1 MNKLNRFYGKLF
13 LQFIVNSDR
22 LTDATIYLMC
32 GLAPVSVVVVVVGIC
47 QSRATLY
54 MYMPLPFCSKSKC
67 SQSMSPVQGGVMAR
81 NFSLPSSTISRP
93 VILQNGPRSMESRE
107 NSFLA
112 QLSQQMTCSSVHS
125 RGSTQRE
132 IENKM

>member
-32 GLAPVSVVVVVVGIC
+32 GLAPVSVVVVGIC

-54 MYMPLPFCSKSKC
+54 IYALPFCSKSKC

-132 IENKM
+132 MGGGNKL